1 MFGRF
6 VVERREV
13 VYRLGGVDPDE
24 GVDVYDLVKYLNK
37 FDDLVRLTVRE
48 AGYDGEL
55 KIRVRPFKEGSFIT
69 EFIVESG
76 IVDLLTSQ
84 NVDAVLNAIEI
95 LGFCYGGAKGIP
107 WIVRKVRGAIDRF
120 VDNGDGSYTY
130 GKGDNAVTVDEAT
143 HRAVQNPTIA
153 ELYRDVAVGPVAEF
167 NGTVQQV
174 NIYMR
179 NPKEE
184 DDGLAEGS
192 SFSRDDAS
200 DLNAYARTASSADE
214 LEVSETS
221 YINRGI
227 WLRPLAGS
235 YGGAEKGYTFQFGSG
250 SDVRTYKSVRIEDK
264 SFLDDLADGTVRFNA
279 GDLIQ
284 VDLEVTERRTR
295 SGKMK
300 NPQYRILSVADYRP
314 LRVSKQETFADF
326 LDKSEEVR
334 SSKESE
340 E

>member
-24 GVDVYDLVKYLNK
+24 GVDVCDLVKYLNK

-192 SFSRDDAS
+192 SFQGMTQATSTRMLGPPRRRMSSRS
-200 DLNAYARTASSADE
+200 AR
-214 LEVSETS
+214 
-221 YINRGI
+221 
-227 WLRPLAGS
+227 
-235 YGGAEKGYTFQFGSG
+235 
-250 SDVRTYKSVRIEDK
+250 
-264 SFLDDLADGTVRFNA
+264 
-279 GDLIQ
+279 
-284 VDLEVTERRTR
+284 RRT
-295 SGKMK
+295 
-300 NPQYRILSVADYRP
+300 
-314 LRVSKQETFADF
+314 
-326 LDKSEEVR
+326 
-334 SSKESE
+334 
-340 E
+340 